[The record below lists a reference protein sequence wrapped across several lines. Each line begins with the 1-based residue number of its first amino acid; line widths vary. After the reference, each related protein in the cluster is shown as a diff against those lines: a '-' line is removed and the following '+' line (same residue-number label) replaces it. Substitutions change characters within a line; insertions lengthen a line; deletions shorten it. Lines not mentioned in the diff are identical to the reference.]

1 MDIKLQKSGIDIE
14 IKAKCRNNIFI
25 KKIFAGKKAK
35 KIGKF
40 KMRDIYFNVKYGR
53 LKARIG
59 DIKDILIQYR
69 REDIKMPKRSDFLVS
84 IIDRNSNIIPSLIK
98 SLGIK
103 AIVRKEREIY
113 ILGNTRFHL
122 DKIQGLGNFIE
133 IEARGEKEKEIKR
146 LREQI
151 KEYIKL
157 LRIDKK
163 TLVANSSSDLVLAK
177 NLHKRPK

>member
-14 IKAKCRNNIFI
+14 IKAKCMNHIFI
-25 KKIFAGKKAK
+25 KKILAGKKAK

-53 LKARIG
+53 L
-59 DIKDILIQYR
+59 
-69 REDIKMPKRSDFLVS
+69 
-84 IIDRNSNIIPSLIK
+84 
-98 SLGIK
+98 K